1 MLISQLLPLQFA
13 NLIANMSEVLC
24 HFGAIRNPLAEE
36 DTIHGVDYATRR
48 RQLLT
53 LEQIQALATTLKD
66 MAKHL
71 GRKGAIQTWARCG
84 EPNLKAWH

>member
-1 MLISQLLPLQFA
+1 
-13 NLIANMSEVLC
+13 MSCVCATLARES
-24 HFGAIRNPLAEE
+24 AEE
-36 DTIHGVDYATRR
+36 DTIQGVDYATRR

-71 GRKGAIQTWARCG
+71 GRPGIHSWEYDTLW
-84 EPNLKAWH
+84 